1 MLCKATYIKK
11 ANLIKV
17 TSNEVGYLLKPV
29 LGLELD
35 HLRGMGIEN
44 RVICRAIGLQFVV
57 ISNRTHRLNNQF
69 CQTPY
74 PNCCNL
80 IAKSTSIYWASP

>member
-29 LGLELD
+29 LGLEPVGAKVRIYKRSSNQISKNQATAAA
-35 HLRGMGIEN
+35 HLAQMQ
-44 RVICRAIGLQFVV
+44 ALP
-57 ISNRTHRLNNQF
+57 L
-69 CQTPY
+69 
-74 PNCCNL
+74 
-80 IAKSTSIYWASP
+80 AASGT

>member
-35 HLRGMGIEN
+35 HLSGMGIEN
-44 RVICRAIGLQFVV
+44 RAICRATDL
-57 ISNRTHRLNNQF
+57 
-69 CQTPY
+69 
-74 PNCCNL
+74 
-80 IAKSTSIYWASP
+80 